1 MLLLCSLFIGLRLRW
16 LLIQV
21 VLILSTVLFRLLNE
35 LKHSQR
41 HLDFLLD
48 LELESL
54 DITHHLIDLFKD
66 LLALFLAFRS
76 LITIAFKKVSDGT
89 GAVQFDHLLLQ
100 GFESVHFVDH
110 CIYWL
115 AVLQAGLRE
124 EQKKW
129 QTETG
134 SFLYL
139 NDAGAHAHLDNLL
152 DELAAYGED
161 LVN

>member
-1 MLLLCSLFIGLRLRW
+1 MLLLCSLLIGLRLRW

-21 VLILSTVLFRLLNE
+21 VLILSTVFLRLLNE

-76 LITIAFKKVSDGT
+76 LITIAFKKISDGT
-89 GAVQFDHLLLQ
+89 GTVQFDHLLLQ
-100 GFESVHFVDH
+100 GFKSVHFVDH

-115 AVLQAGLRE
+115 TVL
-124 EQKKW
+124 
-129 QTETG
+129 
-134 SFLYL
+134 
-139 NDAGAHAHLDNLL
+139 
-152 DELAAYGED
+152 
-161 LVN
+161 

>member
-1 MLLLCSLFIGLRLRW
+1 MLLLSSLFIGLRLRW
-16 LLIQV
+16 LLIAV
-21 VLILSTVLFRLLNE
+21 ALILSTVLLSLLNE

-66 LLALFLAFRS
+66 LLAFLFAFRS

-89 GAVQFDHLLLQ
+89 GTIQFDHLLFQ
-100 GFESVHFVDH
+100 GFESIHFVDH
-110 CIYWL
+110 CIYRL

-124 EQKKW
+124 EKKQW
-129 QTETG
+129 
-134 SFLYL
+134 
-139 NDAGAHAHLDNLL
+139 
-152 DELAAYGED
+152 
-161 LVN
+161 